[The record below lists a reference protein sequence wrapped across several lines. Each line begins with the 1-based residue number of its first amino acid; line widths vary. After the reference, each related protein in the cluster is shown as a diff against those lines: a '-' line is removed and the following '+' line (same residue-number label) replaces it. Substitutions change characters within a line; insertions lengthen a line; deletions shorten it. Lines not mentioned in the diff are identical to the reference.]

1 MIQSHRPLLNLAR
14 CLSEMFPDNVEIWSD
29 QQIMDRIA
37 KYFDED
43 LENITREEIRLRD
56 TPEDKSLY
64 DARMRRKFYET
75 QDRLAT
81 TAKAKALHPKP

>member
-1 MIQSHRPLLNLAR
+1 MTS
-14 CLSEMFPDNVEIWSD
+14 
-29 QQIMDRIA
+29 RISP
-37 KYFDED
+37 E
-43 LENITREEIRLRD
+43 EEIRLRD
-56 TPEDKSLY
+56 TPEDKSHY